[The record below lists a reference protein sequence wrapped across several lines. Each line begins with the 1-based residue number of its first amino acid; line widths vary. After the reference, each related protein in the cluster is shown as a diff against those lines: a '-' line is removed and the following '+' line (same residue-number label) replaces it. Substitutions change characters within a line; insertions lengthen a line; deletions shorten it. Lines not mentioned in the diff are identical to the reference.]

1 MGLVRS
7 KKVSYFSWE
16 TYALTAHGLQ
26 KFYGTVL
33 KEIVFSCL
41 NCFGIAQCRCSV
53 RLHFSFHTNCVI
65 FLSENGLCF
74 AIFLVSCNVLVY
86 LLPSTKKLFWSCE
99 PFLVHWMLMDDM
111 YICSRALPMQ
121 IASEGWGCSNQ
132 TWLKVIGI
140 KMEKAIRSS
149 SSHRHPQDQ
158 CRFVSNGT
166 FLVLSRRGQCRS
178 ALTLHPTAL
187 PPSWKIRK
195 PEFGYK

>member
-7 KKVSYFSWE
+7 KEVPYFSWE

-26 KFYGTVL
+26 RFHGTVL
-33 KEIVFSCL
+33 KEIVFSRL
-41 NCFGIAQCRCSV
+41 NCFGITKCRCSV
-53 RLHFSFHTNCVI
+53 MLHFSFHTNLFYVLIWKRTI
-65 FLSENGLCF
+65 FCYF
-74 AIFLVSCNVLVY
+74 SCNVFVY

-99 PFLVHWMLMDDM
+99 PFLVCWMLMDDLD
-111 YICSRALPMQ
+111 IFSRTLPMQ

-149 SSHRHPQDQ
+149 SSHTRPQDQ
-158 CRFVSNGT
+158 CRSVSNGT
-166 FLVLSRRGQCRS
+166 FLVLSRRGQRRS

-187 PPSWKIRK
+187 PPSRKIRK
-195 PEFGYK
+195 PESGYK